1 MVGLRPTD
9 FLHVLVGQRCL
20 TLWCTCLVAA
30 VSHHTSPLFPF
41 CGARGVWA
49 GGYALAGWACAS
61 HNALLPASR
70 KAAQRQGGR
79 GIAEGGLA
87 APHRGLRP
95 VLLVLATAWRA
106 QSWRFGVGAPSALR
120 VCRWRGVP
128 QGKACPTLQRV
139 FAFCQLGLRP
149 GGGCAGCGGARVG
162 IALSAG
168 SRAPA
173 CPLSG
178 VGISPPRRG
187 RSVCSLGGCLLLFG
201 CYASVFGRASPMALC
216 LCVAWHAARVW
227 LRALTS
233 AREGVQGWEGWGS
246 VFVSTEASL
255 AFLCAHLLIAVV
267 CRPLSS
273 GSVWSGLPSRLCSGG
288 AIRP

>member
-9 FLHVLVGQRCL
+9 FLHVPVGQRCL
-20 TLWCTCLVAA
+20 TLWCTCPVAA
-30 VSHHTSPLFPF
+30 VSHNASPLFPF
-41 CGARGVWA
+41 GGARGVWA
-49 GGYALAGWACAS
+49 GGYALADWACAS

-178 VGISPPRRG
+178 AAVLALVRPGGVG
-187 RSVCSLGGCLLLFG
+187 VCSLGGCLLLFG
-201 CYASVFGRASPMALC
+201 CYASVCACAACGVVLVRGLARGAGLGARAHFRTRRCTRVGRL
-216 LCVAWHAARVW
+216 
-227 LRALTS
+227 
-233 AREGVQGWEGWGS
+233 G
-246 VFVSTEASL
+246 
-255 AFLCAHLLIAVV
+255 
-267 CRPLSS
+267 
-273 GSVWSGLPSRLCSGG
+273 
-288 AIRP
+288 